1 MQGIVVSIP
10 VTPGQEVAEG
20 DLLVVMEAMKMEKY
34 VHASRAGVIEE
45 ILVDV
50 AANIPAGTPMLKV
63 GESENAAVATTE
75 TQEEA

>member
-1 MQGIVVSIP
+1 
-10 VTPGQEVAEG
+10 
-20 DLLVVMEAMKMEKY
+20 MEAMKMEKY

-63 GESENAAVATTE
+63 GESENTAVATTE